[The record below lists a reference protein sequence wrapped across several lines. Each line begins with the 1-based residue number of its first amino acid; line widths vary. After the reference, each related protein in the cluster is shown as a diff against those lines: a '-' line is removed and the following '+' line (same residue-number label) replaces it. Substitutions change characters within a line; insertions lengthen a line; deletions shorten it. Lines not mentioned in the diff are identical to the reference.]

1 MIQTLKRKYGEN
13 CPIFTNEIIKTM
25 NKYSRPRVFQLIKEA
40 ENNNSLIRFDQ
51 GVYYIPTKTLLG
63 DSTIS
68 IEQVVIKKYILEK
81 NKVYGIFGGITLLQ
95 NFLLTY
101 QIPNTIEVITNNET
115 TWIRDIYIK
124 NRKVILK
131 KSRVRINSNNVFA
144 YTILELFT
152 IIDIDDFLNNNSA
165 KREVIKYIKENNI
178 LKNDVLKMLNKFPS
192 KTSKKILRSGIIDEF
207 A

>member
-152 IIDIDDFLNNNSA
+152 IIDIDDFLYNNSA

-178 LKNDVLKMLNKFPS
+178 LKNDVLKMLDKFPS

>member
-152 IIDIDDFLNNNSA
+152 IIDIDNFLNNNSA

>member
-115 TWIRDIYIK
+115 TWIRDIYVK

-131 KSRVRINSNNVFA
+131 KSRVKINSNNVFA